1 MDIII
6 NDNFL
11 ANSDKRES
19 SLKEFLQ
26 VYKFFKEN
34 KEKNIHFYK
43 RNDIDWSFL
52 QTDKDIIRKLG
63 YAFNIFS
70 IIKSISYDEERVSD
84 YTEIASEFDEI
95 LARVVQCCVE
105 NEIEHI
111 YSVKQL
117 NENIPENFEIK
128 EKLLWN
134 VCDIKE
140 ILERYAR
147 FPQIQSISDAFNR
160 IHQEF
165 PYIIFLN
172 KAYQTCDEKENVYR
186 QFGYEKVVQ
195 LFEIANDILFP
206 VLLNKIRMPE
216 KECFR
221 KYEEKTKIDVSRE
234 TPATMKQFGYEREVE
249 IDGEKIQMEI
259 HFKIKDARIY
269 IHAKND
275 KIYVGHCGRHLRTKT
290 GY

>member
-11 ANSDKRES
+11 ADGEKRVS
-19 SLKEFLQ
+19 SFKEFAQ
-26 VYKFFKEN
+26 VYDFFKG
-34 KEKNIHFYK
+34 KHIQFYK

-52 QTDKDIIRKLG
+52 QTNKDIIRKLG

-105 NEIEHI
+105 NGIEHI
-111 YSVKQL
+111 YSVKQF
-117 NENIPENFEIK
+117 NKNIPENFEIK
-128 EKLLWN
+128 EKILWN
-134 VCDIKE
+134 VCDIRE
-140 ILERYAR
+140 IQERYAR
-147 FPQIQSISDAFNR
+147 FPQIQSMSDAFHR
-160 IHQEF
+160 INEEF

-172 KAYQTCDEKENVYR
+172 KAYQTCDDKENVYR
-186 QFGYEKVVQ
+186 QFGYEKIVR